1 MPDTIRSRSRACGVC
16 QGPQGQVARRASDH
30 NNQISVVIEPWAP
43 HHFRGLFSSMT
54 PHVAAAVIPPSAM
67 STKTSSGVPRVII
80 LATLVVLATSVAVV
94 PHVGVGRCDGHHKM
108 VDLQWT
114 CQWQLVA
121 VVSMSKSLAQTNKS
135 LARRPE
141 QIDGQDESLACWL
154 GPGRVYQLDSKTEK
168 QVPKAMIGRR
178 LSQEEANRL
187 LAKFE

>member
-43 HHFRGLFSSMT
+43 HHFRGLFSSIT
-54 PHVAAAVIPPSAM
+54 PHVAAAVIPPNAM

-94 PHVGVGRCDGHHKM
+94 PHVGVRRCDGHHKM
-108 VDLQWT
+108 VDLYWT
-114 CQWQLVA
+114 RQWQLAA

-135 LARRPE
+135 LERRPE

-154 GPGRVYQLDSKTEK
+154 GPG
-168 QVPKAMIGRR
+168 
-178 LSQEEANRL
+178 
-187 LAKFE
+187 

>member
-1 MPDTIRSRSRACGVC
+1 MGKSAEAHAPLLALLPPQQSNLSRHRA
-16 QGPQGQVARRASDH
+16 
-30 NNQISVVIEPWAP
+30 WAP
-43 HHFRGLFSSMT
+43 LHFRGLFSSIT
-54 PHVAAAVIPPSAM
+54 PHVAAAVIPPNAM

-94 PHVGVGRCDGHHKM
+94 PHVGVRRCDGHHKM
-108 VDLQWT
+108 VDLYWT
-114 CQWQLVA
+114 RQWQLAA